1 MSTPLPAPTPPQD
14 KGGAATQ
21 ATVSPRAGQV
31 GRVAVALALGALAVG
46 LVWGGPWLWGII
58 QDEQAL
64 EAWVSSLGWLG
75 PLALVL
81 LNAAQIVVA
90 PIPGYVL
97 QIAAGFLY
105 GPLWGGIWGSVGLL
119 LGGSLAFWLARLY
132 GRPLAAYLV
141 GNDRLERWERVTHS
155 ASALVWFMLLL
166 GPTGDA
172 PYFLAGLAKV
182 SFAKVLLITLLV
194 RVPSTFVVAAAG
206 AGVMWLSWWQMG
218 LIIVALAVMLTL
230 FLRYQDRIVQWADGQ
245 VLRRMTGVLRSD
257 AAE

>member
-1 MSTPLPAPTPPQD
+1 
-14 KGGAATQ
+14 
-21 ATVSPRAGQV
+21 
-31 GRVAVALALGALAVG
+31 
-46 LVWGGPWLWGII
+46 
-58 QDEQAL
+58 
-64 EAWVSSLGWLG
+64 VSSLGWLG